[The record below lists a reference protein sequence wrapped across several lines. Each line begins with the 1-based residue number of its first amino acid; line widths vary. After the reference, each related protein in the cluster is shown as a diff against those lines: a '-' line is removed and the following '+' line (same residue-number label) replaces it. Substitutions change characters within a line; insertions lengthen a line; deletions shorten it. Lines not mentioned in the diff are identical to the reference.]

1 MYLEPDA
8 NTQGIY
14 VAVPSCVMM
23 GTTNGAKYRW
33 IQSVVKHFES
43 FGVNHCDK
51 KEHETA
57 RVPHCWLVRWE
68 EYGMLTTSQ
77 ALHAKRL
84 SELGEVFTNLRCA
97 LLPSKEE
104 LQIRKSD
111 TYLLIC

>member
-57 RVPHCWLVRWE
+57 RVPHCWKSDGKNME
-68 EYGMLTTSQ
+68 CSQ

-84 SELGEVFTNLRCA
+84 SELGEV
-97 LLPSKEE
+97 LLTCIVLFSPAKK
-104 LQIRKSD
+104 RYK
-111 TYLLIC
+111 